1 MPTVD
6 LSGPVLHLERVLDH
20 PVDRVFGAFV
30 ASEVLEQ
37 WWGPRGFTVPRA
49 ELDVRVGGRYR
60 LTMQPPEGDVFHLG
74 GEYREVDPP
83 RRLVFTFEWEE
94 PDPDDRE
101 TLVTLTFEPVE
112 AATRMVFDQGV
123 FATEERYEL
132 HRGGWTDTLDRLE
145 AWLG

>member
-49 ELDVRVGGRYR
+49 ELDVRVGGGAGHA
-60 LTMQPPEGDVFHLG
+60 PADGSGGAAGNAPLG
-74 GEYREVDPP
+74 GASGAGPAGSSGGGGSAGMNGGLT
-83 RRLVFTFEWEE
+83 RLRAF
-94 PDPDDRE
+94 
-101 TLVTLTFEPVE
+101 L
-112 AATRMVFDQGV
+112 DQQPGS
-123 FATEERYEL
+123 RS
-132 HRGGWTDTLDRLE
+132 
-145 AWLG
+145 